1 MATTKGC
8 LVLCRNF
15 IYCFLRWDLSV
26 AQCRREDSIE
36 VLRPKWH
43 HFPKVENLWTVWV
56 THLRVT
62 MNMKKA
68 ARARA
73 RNAVAAAAAAAP
85 KNPSMK
91 YTTWKFIFQGKV
103 IRTHESPKKNA
114 PNIGNLS
121 QNAESSNNPNE
132 LRSKGLLAKAPVR
145 RAPHTRKTHDGMR
158 KLATKPSL
166 VSRTLT

>member
-1 MATTKGC
+1 
-8 LVLCRNF
+8 
-15 IYCFLRWDLSV
+15 
-26 AQCRREDSIE
+26 
-36 VLRPKWH
+36 
-43 HFPKVENLWTVWV
+43 
-56 THLRVT
+56 

-73 RNAVAAAAAAAP
+73 RNAIAAAAAAAAAAAP

-103 IRTHESPKKNA
+103 IRTHQSPKKNA

-145 RAPHTRKTHDGMR
+145 RAPHPRKARDGMR
-158 KLATKPSL
+158 KLATEPSSL
-166 VSRTLT
+166 VSRTLS